1 MMNDIE
7 KTSRI
12 GPMLEQISEVD
23 DNLEDVNS
31 IHHTARSIPPISNII
46 LPLLYSQT
54 HQNDLNSVL

>member
-46 LPLLYSQT
+46 TIVCYSRI
-54 HQNDLNSVL
+54 